1 MEEDMPMNEDDAFKM
16 ADEIVDVIEND
27 LESSEDGLTKRE
39 RKIEVDKE
47 AERIRKA
54 KELKKQLRQR
64 ELGFLNYRWPAV
76 VLILAGVLAI
86 WTEFNTVWVQHE
98 IVYGFNTF
106 LEGFLFN
113 GSIFFLFPIIS
124 GVILT
129 VLGVFAYRNP
139 KATYLSAVP
148 AMLMAMAGAQVY
160 FLVTAAVTADPSL
173 DGQIL
178 ATGTPFTMFIIALL
192 GIMSYLIREK
202 E

>member
-1 MEEDMPMNEDDAFKM
+1 MNEDEASEI
-16 ADEIVDVIEND
+16 ADEIIDAIEND
-27 LESSEDGLTKRE
+27 IESTEDGLTKKE
-39 RKIEVDKE
+39 RQIELDKE
-47 AERIRKA
+47 TERIRKA

-86 WTEFNTVWVQHE
+86 WTEFNTVWVQNE

-124 GVILT
+124 GVILA

-139 KATYLSAVP
+139 KATYLSVVP

-192 GIMSYLIREK
+192 GIMSFLIREK

>member
-1 MEEDMPMNEDDAFKM
+1 MEEDKPMNEDEASEI
-16 ADEIVDVIEND
+16 ADEIIDAIEND
-27 LESSEDGLTKRE
+27 IESTEDGLTKKE
-39 RKIEVDKE
+39 RQIELDKE
-47 AERIRKA
+47 TERIRKA

-86 WTEFNTVWVQHE
+86 WTEFNTVWVQNE

-124 GVILT
+124 GVILA

-139 KATYLSAVP
+139 KATYLSVVP

-192 GIMSYLIREK
+192 GIMSFLIREK